1 VGNAKITLLHLTFD
15 ERLNGGLCVFP
26 IIDVDKCVKDS
37 DYEYNEDSVIVV
49 ILFMVDISQLR
60 FCSLNRYL
68 MGR

>member
-1 VGNAKITLLHLTFD
+1 M
-15 ERLNGGLCVFP
+15 FP